1 MISERI
7 PDPNEDGAWQPNSGR
22 EQKRLDLALADPE
35 GFVAQMLTK
44 HDRQRRTRL
53 VWMCLTGF
61 GLLMCSAL
69 FIAVIALVPNSV
81 LGSDKAT
88 TAWKLWQSRKLPE
101 AEAKFREV
109 LMEDDKNSN
118 AWNGLGWCLC
128 NMGRPTEA
136 IVAFKKCLD
145 LEPTHPAA
153 LNGVGQASIAANDLK
168 TAEEY
173 LLKSSDEFEKRV
185 PEAERKAN
193 NIPAAWFGLARV
205 YLLNED
211 YEKAL
216 QFADKI
222 LKYSPKMPEAV
233 ILKEQAEKKDNSRLK
248 QELGQLESPQ
258 KLTKT
263 QEAWSLWQQRKL
275 SEAEAKFKEA
285 LTENAKDIGALNGL
299 GWCLSNSGRAA
310 EAIEAFKKCLEIEP
324 DHLAALNGIGQSSL
338 ANGEFKTAEEYLLK
352 ASEAFEKLV
361 PEEQRS
367 KQNFPASWIGLIHL
381 YMLNENYPKAQ
392 ETVEK
397 VLKYDSQSEEMKK
410 ILEQAK
416 KKDNSEIKKLFGK

>member
-69 FIAVIALVPNSV
+69 FIAVIALMPNSV

-173 LLKSSDEFEKRV
+173 LLK
-185 PEAERKAN
+185 
-193 NIPAAWFGLARV
+193 
-205 YLLNED
+205 
-211 YEKAL
+211 
-216 QFADKI
+216 
-222 LKYSPKMPEAV
+222 
-233 ILKEQAEKKDNSRLK
+233 
-248 QELGQLESPQ
+248 
-258 KLTKT
+258 
-263 QEAWSLWQQRKL
+263 
-275 SEAEAKFKEA
+275 
-285 LTENAKDIGALNGL
+285 
-299 GWCLSNSGRAA
+299 
-310 EAIEAFKKCLEIEP
+310 
-324 DHLAALNGIGQSSL
+324 
-338 ANGEFKTAEEYLLK
+338 

-392 ETVEK
+392 ETIEK